1 MKKFNFSGINQL
13 QSVNTNLVKIQHSN
27 IKISHNILK
36 LVPNFDVEEHPLFL
50 EYDKDDKAVYLLI
63 LKDNSEE
70 VVEQCGAK
78 FLDPKYYTFSNAAI
92 AGFVGGALTELSAD
106 GEVGETDEFTYVKL
120 KTVVVGEDARLI
132 EKEKKAKRES
142 KTSIEEL
149 SNTQDTESQVV
160 EDNDLDLI

>member
-36 LVPNFDVEEHPLFL
+36 LVPTFDVEEHPLFL

-70 VVEQCGAK
+70 IVEQCGAK
-78 FLDPKYYTFSNAAI
+78 YLDPKYYTFSNAAI
-92 AGFVGGALTELSAD
+92 AGFVGGALTELNAD
-106 GEVGETDEFTYVKL
+106 GEVGETDEFIYVKL
-120 KTVVVGEDARLI
+120 KTVVNGEEARKA
-132 EKEKKAKRES
+132 EKERKAKRDS
-142 KTSIEEL
+142 KTSISEIEEI
-149 SNTQDTESQVV
+149 SQSQVT
-160 EDNDLDLI
+160 ETEEEEDLI